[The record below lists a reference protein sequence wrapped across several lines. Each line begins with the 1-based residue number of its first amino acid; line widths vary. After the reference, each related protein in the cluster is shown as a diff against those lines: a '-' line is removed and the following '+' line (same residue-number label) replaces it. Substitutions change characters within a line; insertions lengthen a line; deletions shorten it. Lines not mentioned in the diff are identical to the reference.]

1 MQNLISLTRNQAH
14 VPRSGSW
21 NLNHWTTREVLILIL
36 FVSSLYLS
44 WLQDLSYILIPVGTI
59 MVNEPFFHLQWSSYD
74 SFMTLENRARKDS
87 TSACDSD
94 AGISFWS
101 QFAIQSK
108 MFFIFISYFSEYFEL
123 IDTRHTVFAK
133 QNKGISVDC
142 PEQLISRNMNEIK
155 QMIRWK
161 CSHHSGQSPKSI
173 QCPQAFHFLCFLLE
187 RQSKNKRE

>member
-1 MQNLISLTRNQAH
+1 M
-14 VPRSGSW
+14 
-21 NLNHWTTREVLILIL
+21 
-36 FVSSLYLS
+36 
-44 WLQDLSYILIPVGTI
+44 SYILIPVGTI

-101 QFAIQSK
+101 QFDIQSK

-142 PEQLISRNMNEIK
+142 PEQLIPETWM
-155 QMIRWK
+155 
-161 CSHHSGQSPKSI
+161 KSSKWLGGSVHI
-173 QCPQAFHFLCFLLE
+173 IVVSLLNPFSVLMHFTFCAFP
-187 RQSKNKRE
+187 RTSVKK